1 MEHHAAFLTPLLDG
15 IGQAGPGTVLIV
27 RNASDSCLGTV
38 VRALLPAWPDIDVL
52 VDPAAL
58 AEAPTGS
65 LRILRPPPDA
75 PGWFASA
82 LAHATSRELRLVL
95 WLAPADTAKLDPADS
110 AAIDEAPTVECPAHP
125 IAHGVQGLHAGA
137 HGPGVE
143 WLGGP
148 LAPALEAAHPE
159 RAIQWLSASG
169 SYDDLLQ
176 AVEQAGDDWACWTD
190 VDGQFALRRVRW
202 GLAEI
207 GRWGR
212 SVLVEP
218 EVCSPGWWPVHAQN
232 APLEQAM
239 DRLSQAGAAHPGR
252 LAALAGLEPEG
263 IDLVEVLLAT
273 EAPEPEIQA
282 AMIDGSDPGAALARL
297 GRARGLFTADDVVN
311 RLVAPPIQRAFGAD
325 EAIRALRSERFE
337 KLGEQVLESQ
347 EIPMDLLGSW
357 ATTTALPIPV
367 KVLDWSTGQATAWL
381 VEAALRHGPASAE
394 DWRAIADA
402 AIRLGDAHV
411 GARWADK
418 ALDYTEVDE
427 VTRSRALYT
436 RARAD
441 YRLGAYKAS
450 EDRLRTCLEIQER
463 VLGEEHHEVARTLH
477 ALGLALNRLE
487 RYAQALATYN
497 RARDIEQRTLEPG
510 HPDMAVTLH
519 AIGQVMVH
527 LNRYQEATRA
537 FQQAL
542 VIKEEK
548 LGPEHPSTA
557 STLHAIGQALTRQGK
572 YKEALESFQRDL
584 RITRKQL
591 GRDHPSL
598 GPSLHSIGQTYTL
611 MGRHEYA
618 LACFAREIKILERAL
633 GKGHPDTTKAL
644 DAMGQVLTDTG
655 HLEVAVS
662 RYKKALTIKEAHLG
676 PEHRETA
683 RTLYAL
689 GHTYVRQGELEL
701 ALDAFER
708 TVDIRRVTEGKEH
721 PYTALAW
728 HALGQVYAKLREYRH
743 AIGSYDQ
750 ALSIKVKVLGP
761 EHPETAITRFERGRA
776 LRDSGDGAGYTEM
789 MAATGALVRELGP
802 DHPMVQAA
810 KRALN

>member
-1 MEHHAAFLTPLLDG
+1 MEHREADLLHPILEA
-15 IGQAGPGTVLIV
+15 IGQAEPGTILLV
-27 RNASDSCLGTV
+27 RDASDGCLGSL
-38 VRALLPAWPDIDVL
+38 VRALLPAWPELGVQ
-52 VDPAAL
+52 VDPQTL
-58 AEAPTGS
+58 AQAPVGS
-65 LRILRPPPDA
+65 LQVFKPQPEQEA
-75 PGWFASA
+75 W
-82 LAHATSRELRLVL
+82 LAQAQTHCAARELRLVL
-95 WLAPADTAKLDPADS
+95 WLADQQASEPTLPDAPAFT
-110 AAIDEAPTVECPAHP
+110 CPAGP
-125 IAHGVQGLHAGA
+125 VAHGVLGLHAGA

-159 RAIQWLSASG
+159 RAIQWNTASAS
-169 SYDDLLQ
+169 YDELLT
-176 AVEQAGDDWACWTD
+176 AMTELGDDWACWTD
-190 VDGQFALRRVRW
+190 IDGQFTLRRLRW
-202 GLAEI
+202 ALAEH

-218 EVCSPGWWPVHAQN
+218 ELTSPGWWPVHAQL
-232 APLEQAM
+232 APLDQSIE
-239 DRLSQAGAAHPGR
+239 RLAQAGAAHPGR

-263 IDLVEVLLAT
+263 VDLVEVLLAT
-273 EAPEPEIQA
+273 EAPEAELQA
-282 AMIDGSDPGAALARL
+282 AMADADDPGVALARL
-297 GRARGLFTADDVVN
+297 GRSRGLFTDDDVVN

-325 EAIRALRSERFE
+325 QAVGDLRADRFE
-337 KLGEQVLESQ
+337 KLGELVLESQ
-347 EIPMDLLGSW
+347 DVPMDLLGSW

-381 VEAALRHGPASAE
+381 VEAALRHGPETAE

-402 AIRLGDAHV
+402 AIRMGDAHV
-411 GARWADK
+411 GARWAEK
-418 ALDYTEVDE
+418 ALEFTEVDE

-441 YRLGAYKAS
+441 YRLGAYAAS
-450 EDRLRTCLEIQER
+450 EQRLRTALEIQEAA
-463 VLGEEHHEVARTLH
+463 LGPDHHEVSRTLH
-477 ALGLALNRLE
+477 ALGQALNRLQ
-487 RYAQALATYN
+487 RYPQALATYN
-497 RARDIEQRTLEPG
+497 RACDIEQRNLEPN

-527 LNRYQEATRA
+527 LNRYAEALRA

-542 VIKEEK
+542 AIKEEK

-633 GKGHPDTTKAL
+633 GKDHPDTTQAL

-655 HLEVAVS
+655 HLELAVS
-662 RYKKALTIKEAHLG
+662 RYKKALRIKVAHLG
-676 PEHRETA
+676 EEHRDTA

-689 GHTYVRQGELEL
+689 GHTYSRQGELEL
-701 ALDAFER
+701 ALEAFER
-708 TVDIRRVTEGKEH
+708 TVDIRRATEGKEH

-728 HALGQVYAKLREYRH
+728 HALGQVYARQREYRQ

-750 ALSIKVKVLGP
+750 ALSIKTKVLGP
-761 EHPETAITRFERGRA
+761 EHPETAITRFERGRC

-802 DHPMVQAA
+802 DHPMVKAA

>member
-1 MEHHAAFLTPLLDG
+1 MEHAAADRLESILNA
-15 IGQAGPGTVLIV
+15 IQRAEPGAVMLV
-27 RNASDSCLGTV
+27 RDADQGCLGSL
-38 VRALLPAWPDIDVL
+38 VRALLPDSPELNVH
-52 VDPAAL
+52 VDPQGL
-58 AEAPTGS
+58 AEVAPGS
-65 LRILRPPPDA
+65 VQILCPDA
-75 PGWFASA
+75 DAKGWLELAR
-82 LAHATSRELRLVL
+82 AHAVSRELALVL
-95 WLAPADTAKLDPADS
+95 WLGEGCDAAPDAELPCFS
-110 AAIDEAPTVECPAHP
+110 CPERQDD
-125 IAHGVQGLHAGA
+125 HGVQGLHAGA

-159 RAIQWLSASG
+159 RAIRWLTASAS
-169 SYDDLLQ
+169 YDELLE
-176 AVEQAGDDWACWTD
+176 AVAGAGEDWACWTD
-190 VDGQFALRRVRW
+190 VDGMFTLRRLRW
-202 GLAEI
+202 ALAEQ

-218 EVCSPGWWPVHAQN
+218 ELCSPGWWPVHARS
-232 APLEQAM
+232 APLAASIE
-239 DRLSQAGAAHPGR
+239 RLVQAGATHAGR
-252 LAALAGLEPEG
+252 LAALAGLEPEA

-273 EAPEPEIQA
+273 DAPEADIQA
-282 AMIDGSDPGAALARL
+282 AMTGAADPGSALARL
-297 GRARGLFTADDVVN
+297 GHSRGLFTDDDVVN

-325 EAIRALRSERFE
+325 QGIADLRRDRFD
-337 KLGEQVLESQ
+337 KIGEQVLESEDVQ
-347 EIPMDLLGSW
+347 MDLLGSW

-381 VEAALRHGPASAE
+381 VEAALRHGPETAE

-402 AIRLGDAHV
+402 AIRMGDAHV

-418 ALDYTEVDE
+418 ALEFTEVDE

-450 EDRLRTCLEIQER
+450 EQRLRDSLEIQER
-463 VLGEEHHEVARTLH
+463 VLGPEHHEVSRTLH
-477 ALGLALNRLE
+477 AIGQALNRLE
-487 RYAQALATYN
+487 RYPQALAIYN
-497 RARDIEQRTLEPG
+497 KARDIEQRNLEPN

-542 VIKEEK
+542 EIKETK
-548 LGPEHPSTA
+548 LGPEHPSVAT
-557 STLHAIGQALTRQGK
+557 TLHAIGHAHTRQGT
-572 YKEALESFQRDL
+572 YKDALESFQRDL

-591 GRDHPSL
+591 GKDHPSL

-611 MGRHEYA
+611 MGRYEYA
-618 LACFAREIKILERAL
+618 LAAFAREIKILERAL
-633 GKGHPDTTKAL
+633 GKRHPDTTNAL
-644 DAMGQVLTDTG
+644 DAMGQVLTETG
-655 HLEVAVS
+655 HLPQAVK
-662 RYKKALTIKEAHLG
+662 RYKRALAIKEEHLG
-676 PEHRETA
+676 EEHRDTA

-708 TVDIRRVTEGKEH
+708 TVDIRRATEGKSH

-728 HALGQVYAKLREYRH
+728 HALGQVYAKLREYRQ

-750 ALSIKVKVLGP
+750 ALNIKRAVLGP
-761 EHPETAITRFERGRA
+761 DHPETAITRFERGRA
-776 LRDSGDGAGYTEM
+776 LRDSGDGSGYTEM

-802 DHPMVQAA
+802 EHPMVKAA
-810 KRALN
+810 KRALT